1 MKADYLIAD
10 IGATNARFV
19 RIDSGQNPDAG
30 PLAASA
36 ARVVLPTAKYS
47 KAESLLD
54 AAKDAL
60 GVAAPAACCLAIAG
74 PVTAGVHTITNL
86 GLEFDEHSLSERL
99 GCPLHIVNDFHALAK
114 AVPRLTHLLQL
125 GGDAAGTSEG
135 VKAVLGPGSGLGMS
149 VLLPLP
155 DRAANGRLQW
165 HVLDSEGGHA
175 DLAPGNPL
183 ESEVLTLLNQRRGSA
198 CWETVLSGPGLVNL
212 YRCLCEIWGAEA
224 QPLTAEDIAR
234 SGVAIDDPICH
245 QTLELFFGWLGAAAG
260 NLALTVCARGGVYIG
275 GGIVPALASF
285 AQASALRRRFDERC
299 ELADYVHPIP
309 LYLIL
314 DEDPGIIGA
323 RVCLEE
329 QLSIDLPLG

>member
-114 AVPRLTHLLQL
+114 AVGASRALLPMAKRVSYL
-125 GGDAAGTSEG
+125 VGGDGIVRFG
-135 VKAVLGPGSGLGMS
+135 VGVRR
-149 VLLPLP
+149 
-155 DRAANGRLQW
+155 D
-165 HVLDSEGGHA
+165 HVVGCQFGQQ
-175 DLAPGNPL
+175 
-183 ESEVLTLLNQRRGSA
+183 VV
-198 CWETVLSGPGLVNL
+198 ETVVLELGFVGCDGVVRFGIVVRRDHVVGSQFGQQVVEAVVLAAVQIVLVH
-212 YRCLCEIWGAEA
+212 
-224 QPLTAEDIAR
+224 LTAG
-234 SGVAIDDPICH
+234 GVA
-245 QTLELFFGWLGAAAG
+245 ELHA
-260 NLALTVCARGGVYIG
+260 V
-275 GGIVPALASF
+275 
-285 AQASALRRRFDERC
+285 
-299 ELADYVHPIP
+299 
-309 LYLIL
+309 
-314 DEDPGIIGA
+314 DED
-323 RVCLEE
+323 LEALGQGRFNE
-329 QLSIDLPLG
+329 AATQLQALSDALEALIE